1 MPFIHQPVIG
11 IDFGATYTKISFR
24 DGFVG
29 GIGDELESRQSKIFD
44 IDEEQLIPSLVVET
58 GREDRPWLFG
68 RPAAEI
74 RPGKRTT
81 VHHNW
86 KSKLIKSDGSA
97 PDPKSLE
104 IAVEFFRWLREHLER
119 SVEIRF
125 GIYDAIVRLCV
136 PAFDHQGEILSR
148 LGLAMQQAGW
158 TNELLL
164 KTSEPKANTIG
175 YSTRGQNIRLRTG
188 MPDWGDMFDVN
199 SPFIRFTRQHL
210 TSDSKAA
217 LAVLDIGSFTSDLS
231 IVYWASGDTSDYLD
245 EGDQVSFAHGI
256 VANLDDQCL
265 HKILDDAG
273 ESWDELEFDEHERIK
288 ERLYSHQTYDLS
300 GNLIG
305 GPAVEILITA
315 AIDQFTERLISLLE
329 PYLENVPINWFLLT
343 GGGSN
348 IPGISDKL
356 TTYFRDRRV
365 NGVRP
370 TPLSLNA
377 SGNRLDTALG
387 ATSIILD
394 KAERPISR
402 RVNRSNPDIEAPL
415 PPLENCPCQGINP
428 SCMRCGGSGI
438 LDESQQPTP
447 RRPVIPTTTPED
459 VIALQVVGFAEEEEE
474 ESAHDLGETLE
485 FINSEDP
492 GQQSF
497 AVDEIKQY
505 TLEGWMG
512 DLVFPN
518 QPKNYA
524 AFKSAL
530 CSNIPEEKNAAWYRL
545 LCLACSMGARVG
557 RKTIRNFWSNT
568 LDRTRFW
575 EITTAGSLDQ
585 TRLDQFFENLI
596 HREFQSVYAEGE
608 QAELLRRVFYDFRK
622 LHHLV
627 YFNDFAD
634 VVLDI
639 LDDSHLGTDP
649 IKFLRSGWRPDGSR
663 WRGVIGQS
671 MTSPLLFLMREW
683 RRMGLIKTDRL
694 DHHCFYMNGTSA
706 KAAIRKGWL
715 DWQRYGR
722 GDLQSVLDSSRSV
735 HEHVLSSGAWSIEKF
750 DIPLQ
755 ILGGR

>member
-1 MPFIHQPVIG
+1 MHFIHPPVIG

-24 DGFVG
+24 DSFVG
-29 GIGDELESRQSKIFD
+29 ARGEELESRESQIFD
-44 IDEEQLIPSLVVET
+44 IDNEQLIPSLVVET

-68 RPAAEI
+68 RQAAEI
-74 RPGKRTT
+74 RPGKKTI

-86 KSKLIKSDGSA
+86 KSKLIKSDGST

-104 IAVEFFRWLREHLER
+104 IAVEFFRWLHEHIKKSAKIQFR
-119 SVEIRF
+119 IH
-125 GIYDAIVRLCV
+125 DAIVRLCV

-148 LGLAMQQAGW
+148 LGLAMQHAGW

-199 SPFIRFTRQHL
+199 SPFIRFIRENL
-210 TSDSKAA
+210 TANKKVA

-231 IVYWASGDTSDYLD
+231 VVYWSSGDTADYLS
-245 EGDQVSFAHGI
+245 EGEQVSFAQGI
-256 VANLDDQCL
+256 VADLDEKCL
-265 HKILDDAG
+265 RKILDDAG

-300 GNLIG
+300 GTLIG
-305 GPAVEILITA
+305 GPEVKSQITT
-315 AIDQFTERLISLLE
+315 AIDQFTQRLISLLE
-329 PYLENVPINWFLLT
+329 PHLKNVPITWFLLT

-348 IPGISDKL
+348 IPGISNKL
-356 TTYFRDRRV
+356 SAYFRNFRV
-365 NGVRP
+365 QGARP
-370 TPLSLNA
+370 TALPLNPT
-377 SGNRLDTALG
+377 GNRLDTAKG

-394 KAERPISR
+394 KEVRPVFKMTEKVSP
-402 RVNRSNPDIEAPL
+402 VIESPL
-415 PPLENCPCQGINP
+415 PPLENCPCQGLNL

-438 LDESQQPTP
+438 LDESQQPSSWPHIKTKP
-447 RRPVIPTTTPED
+447 ALNGVILGED
-459 VIALQVVGFAEEEEE
+459 EKEIQ
-474 ESAHDLGETLE
+474 HDLGETIE

-492 GQQSF
+492 GKLRLT
-497 AVDEIKQY
+497 ADEIKQH

-518 QPKNYA
+518 QSMNYKTY
-524 AFKSAL
+524 KSVL
-530 CSNIPEEKNAAWYRL
+530 CSSSNEEKNAAWYRL

-557 RKTIRNFWSNT
+557 RKTIRNFWSTT
-568 LDRTRFW
+568 LDRTKFW
-575 EITTAGSLDQ
+575 EITTEGSLDQ
-585 TRLDQFFENLI
+585 TRLDQFFESLI

-627 YFNDFAD
+627 YFNEFAD
-634 VVLDI
+634 VVLEI
-639 LDDSHLGTDP
+639 LDDSHQGADP

-683 RRMGLIKTDRL
+683 RRMGLIKSERH
-694 DHHCFYMNGTSA
+694 DHHCFYMNGTAA

-715 DWQRYGR
+715 DWRRYGR

-735 HEHVLSSGAWSIEKF
+735 HEHLLSSDAWSIEKF

>member
-1 MPFIHQPVIG
+1 MPLIHKPVIG

-29 GIGDELESRQSKIFD
+29 FGDELESRQSKIFD

-68 RPAAEI
+68 KPAAEI
-74 RPGKRTT
+74 RPGKKTI

-104 IAVEFFRWLREHLER
+104 IAVEFFRWLREHLEK
-119 SVEIRF
+119 SAKIRF
-125 GIYDAIVRLCV
+125 GIHNAIVRLCV

-148 LGLAMQQAGW
+148 LGLAIQQAGW

-175 YSTRGQNIRLRTG
+175 YSTRGRNIRLNTG
-188 MPDWGDMFDVN
+188 MPDWGDMFGVQ

-210 TSDSKAA
+210 TGDTKAA

-231 IVYWASGDTSDYLD
+231 IVYWTSGNTTDYLG
-245 EGDQVSFAHGI
+245 EGVQVSFAHGI

-265 HKILDDAG
+265 HKILDDSG

-305 GPAVEILITA
+305 GPAVESEITA
-315 AIDQFTERLISLLE
+315 AIDQFTDRLISLLE
-329 PYLENVPINWFLLT
+329 PHLKNVPINWFLLT

-356 TTYFRDRRV
+356 TTYFRGLRV

-370 TPLSLNA
+370 TPLLLNE

-394 KAERPISR
+394 NAERPISGSAIR
-402 RVNRSNPDIEAPL
+402 FNPEMETPL
-415 PPLENCPCQGINP
+415 PPLVNCPCNCRNP

-438 LDESQQPTP
+438 LDESQQPAP
-447 RRPVIPTTTPED
+447 RQPVIPTATPKGI
-459 VIALQVVGFAEEEEE
+459 IALQVVELVEEEEE
-474 ESAHDLGETLE
+474 NPYDLGEPSE
-485 FINSEDP
+485 FIHFEGS

-497 AVDEIKQY
+497 AIDEIKQH
-505 TLEGWMG
+505 TLEGWMS

-518 QPKNYA
+518 QAKNYA
-524 AFKSAL
+524 AFKNAL
-530 CSNIPEEKNAAWYRL
+530 CSNCLEEKNAVWYRL
-545 LCLACSMGARVG
+545 LCFACSMGARVG

-568 LDRTRFW
+568 LDRTNFW

-627 YFNDFAD
+627 YYNEFAG
-634 VVLDI
+634 VVLEI
-639 LDDSHLGTDP
+639 LDDSHLGADP
-649 IKFLRSGWRPDGSR
+649 IKFLRSGWCPDGSR

-683 RRMGLIKTDRL
+683 RRMGLIKTETH
-694 DHHCFYMNGTSA
+694 DHHCFYMNSTAA

-715 DWQRYGR
+715 DWRRYGR

-735 HEHVLSSGAWSIEKF
+735 HEHVLSTGAWSIEEF

-755 ILGGR
+755 ILGER